1 MQSPSPMMG
10 GPMTMDR
17 RRIVGILIFLG
28 LLLLFVGAVLTD
40 SSRATPVPGE
50 SQADLAARADRGLV
64 LGPAFA
70 HAGMFLFIVGLL
82 GAAVYF
88 EDLDVFAR
96 LFLMILAFISVLLIL
111 AGSTTIFGVP

>member
-1 MQSPSPMMG
+1 MESPSPMMG
-10 GPMTMDR
+10 GPMRMDR

-40 SSRATPVPGE
+40 SSKLAPVPGE
-50 SQADLAARADRGLV
+50 PVADLNGRADRGAV
-64 LGPAFA
+64 WGPAFA
-70 HAGMFLFIVGLL
+70 HAGMFLFVVGLL